1 MVLSGA
7 TTEGRRLL
15 DIADALADGLGG
27 WKALSDLMAARVR
40 RAAELVT
47 LAEMTRKSALLG
59 KIVLHPDTLVR
70 LENTASRAVAALG
83 LKEHDGERESGFKPL
98 QWR

>member
-1 MVLSGA
+1 
-7 TTEGRRLL
+7 
-15 DIADALADGLGG
+15 
-27 WKALSDLMAARVR
+27 
-40 RAAELVT
+40 
-47 LAEMTRKSALLG
+47 MTRKSVLLG